1 MRRSQ
6 TFGATLFAA
15 TLAVAGCSAP
25 DTEESSPTVESSQQD
40 LLGTYGL
47 EGLDA
52 KEIIAH
58 LDQLAVAER
67 PTDLIASVMPDHLV
81 LTSSETEVTMP
92 LPEDSFYLSVAP
104 YVEQTHE
111 CHFHSLT
118 TCLGELSNENVE
130 VTIVDDTGE
139 VIVNEQTTTFDNGFV
154 GVWVPSET
162 EGTVEVSYN
171 GMTGTTE
178 FSTTDEAA
186 TCITDLQ
193 LA

>member
-1 MRRSQ
+1 M
-6 TFGATLFAA
+6 
-15 TLAVAGCSAP
+15 
-25 DTEESSPTVESSQQD
+25 ESSQQD

-162 EGTVEVSYN
+162 EGTIEVSYN

>member
-1 MRRSQ
+1 MKRSM
-6 TFGATLFAA
+6 TFGATLFAV
-15 TLAVAGCSAP
+15 TLAIAGCSTP
-25 DTEESSPTVESSQQD
+25 DTEGSSPTVDSPQQD

-52 KEIIAH
+52 QEIIKH
-58 LDQLAVAER
+58 LDQLAVEDR
-67 PTDLIASVMPDHLV
+67 PTELMASVMPDHLM
-81 LTSSETEVTMP
+81 LTSSDTELTMP

-104 YVEQTHE
+104 FVDQTHE

-118 TCLGELSNENVE
+118 TCLGELSNEDIE
-130 VTIVDDTGE
+130 VTIVDDAGE
-139 VIVNEQTTTFDNGFV
+139 VIVDEQTTTFDNGFV
-154 GVWVPSET
+154 GVWVPSDT
-162 EGTVEVSYN
+162 EGTIEVNYN

-178 FSTTDEAA
+178 FSATDEAA